1 MKIERK
7 CVKYGDNIS
16 TDMLVAGRNS
26 KTTNVEEMVSHCMED
41 LDPHYLEKMKGG
53 AFIVAGEN
61 FGCGSSKEQAAI
73 VAKASGAVG
82 VVAKSFAR
90 IFFRNAVNLG
100 LPVIECDTSDITE
113 GDILSYDPDKGIIV
127 NNTTKKSI
135 SFKPLPENMQK
146 ILDAGGVVNY
156 INEHGTFPK

>member
-1 MKIERK
+1 MPIVKK
-7 CVKYGDNIS
+7 CIKYGDNIS
-16 TDMLVAGRNS
+16 TDMLVAGRYT
-26 KTTNVEEMVSHCMED
+26 KTTDIQEMVSHCMED
-41 LDPHYLEKMKGG
+41 LDPHYLEKIKGG

-82 VVAKSFAR
+82 IVARSFAR

-100 LPVIECDTSDITE
+100 LPVIECDTSGISE
-113 GDILSYDPDKGIIV
+113 GDILSYEPGEGKIV
-127 NNTTKKSI
+127 NTSTGQAIAFKS
-135 SFKPLPENMQK
+135 LPENMQK